1 MDINIIAEIDK
12 QLDLLKAKFEYF
24 KTLNQFQK

>member
-12 QLDLLKAKFEYF
+12 QLDQLKAKFEYF
-24 KTLNQFQK
+24 KNLNQYK

>member
-12 QLDLLKAKFEYF
+12 QIDLLKTKFEYF
-24 KTLNQFQK
+24 KNINQYK